1 MTSRTHPLSR
11 ATSVV
16 ATPDQVSAD
25 LDGEVVIL
33 HLGGG
38 EYFGLDQVAA
48 RVWELIASPQSLTGL
63 RNAWP
68 HSRLLVVDMRR
79 NVAKGT
85 LDMMTMG
92 RPGTRSRRR
101 RASASSRSGKP

>member
-11 ATSVV
+11 AISVV

-48 RVWELIASPQSLTGL
+48 RVWELIASPATVGEIEQTLLSEYDVEASECASDLYSLLASLDERGL
-63 RNAWP
+63 IEI
-68 HSRLLVVDMRR
+68 
-79 NVAKGT
+79 
-85 LDMMTMG
+85 LD
-92 RPGTRSRRR
+92 
-101 RASASSRSGKP
+101 ADSADDS